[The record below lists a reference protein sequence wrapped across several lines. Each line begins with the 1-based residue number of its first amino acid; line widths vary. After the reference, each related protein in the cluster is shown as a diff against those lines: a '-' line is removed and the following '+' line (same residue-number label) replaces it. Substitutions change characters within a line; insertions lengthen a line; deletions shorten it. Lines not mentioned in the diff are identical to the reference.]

1 MQFQAS
7 ALIMSSP
14 KFWVSVRGGLSVGI
28 WVLVIVFFFFPYIKG
43 AVMSAESVDR
53 ICFVYVEQ

>member
-1 MQFQAS
+1 
-7 ALIMSSP
+7 MSSP
-14 KFWVSVRGGLSVGI
+14 EFWVSVRGGLSVGI
-28 WVLVIVFFFFPYIKG
+28 WVLVIVFFFPYIKG